1 MKKIRSIL
9 VTICFLIFGIGSI
22 LFNFLLFPFIQKD
35 KELCSK
41 IIQKSWRFFTNI
53 MIGFGLIK
61 LDIRKLCEIKN
72 KVIVCTHPSFID
84 IVILIA
90 LIPKSTCFVK
100 KELAHNPILKNL
112 VNSIFITNEVELDE
126 LKSQSKKMLDMGFNV
141 IIFPSGI
148 RHRKN
153 EFPKIKKGAS
163 LVALNASK
171 NIVPIRIFSDDDF
184 LFINQPFYA
193 VGNRVVTFEITV
205 CDEIKLD
212 DYRNDSEI
220 IEKREIT
227 KAIEKA
233 LYSKS

>member
-22 LFNFLLFPFIQKD
+22 LFNFLLFPFIQKN

-84 IVILIA
+84 IVILIG

-112 VNSIFITNEVELDE
+112 VNSIFITNEVDLDE
-126 LKSQSKKMLDMGFNV
+126 LKSKSK
-141 IIFPSGI
+141 
-148 RHRKN
+148 
-153 EFPKIKKGAS
+153 
-163 LVALNASK
+163 
-171 NIVPIRIFSDDDF
+171 
-184 LFINQPFYA
+184 
-193 VGNRVVTFEITV
+193 
-205 CDEIKLD
+205 
-212 DYRNDSEI
+212 
-220 IEKREIT
+220 
-227 KAIEKA
+227 
-233 LYSKS
+233 